1 MTFNIVITP
10 LAAKEIE
17 ENISYYNS
25 KKSELGYEFL
35 LYLKGYIAILKTNPE
50 LFPIKRKNIYREIS
64 MKKFPYVIIY
74 EVFGTEVVIYS
85 VFHTS
90 RNPIHKP

>member
-10 LAAKEIE
+10 LAANEIE
-17 ENISYYNS
+17 ESIRYYNA
-25 KKSELGYEFL
+25 KKGELGYQFL
-35 LYLKGYIAILKTNPE
+35 LYFKGYLSVLRTNPE
-50 LFPIKRKNIYREIS
+50 LFPVKRKNIYREIA

-74 EVFGTEVVIYS
+74 EVFKTEVVIYS

-90 RNPIHKP
+90 RNPVHKP